1 MRGPTQP
8 QDPVARPRNRIDQTP
23 FEADI
28 TGLTHDGRGVAR
40 RADGKAVFVA
50 GALPGERVMAS
61 QTGRHRSFDEARTV
75 EVLQASPDRVTPR
88 CVHFGVCS
96 GCALQHYDEGKQ
108 ILAKQ
113 GVLLDNLAR
122 IGHVTPERVLPPLTD
137 AAWGYRRKGRF
148 SVRRVE
154 KKDKTLVGFRELDPR
169 FVADLG
175 RCETVIPPIGDA
187 IAALALLVDGLQA
200 RRDIPQI
207 EFIAGDDTIALTFRH
222 LSPLPESDKAAIV
235 TFAQA
240 HGFAI
245 FLQPGGLDSVH
256 PLWPADPQL
265 SFSLPQW
272 NLEFKFRPLD
282 FIQVNAGLNGKMI
295 ESALALL
302 DAKPD
307 ERVLDLF
314 AGLGN
319 FSLPLARTVREVVG
333 VEGEAGLVQRARDNA
348 AHNGLANAHFYAAD
362 LGKDLSTQPWMLEGP
377 STGLRTGFDKLLLDP
392 PRSGADFVLTQLP
405 LEQFKRIVYVSCHPA
420 SLARD
425 ASYLVNERG
434 WKLRAAGVMDMFPH
448 TAHVESIAMFEPRR
462 D

>member
-1 MRGPTQP
+1 MPVPWQP
-8 QDPVARPRNRIDQTP
+8 HDPVARTRTRNRVDQTP
-23 FEADI
+23 FEAEI

-61 QTGRHRSFDEARTV
+61 QTGHHRSFDEAKAV
-75 EVLQASPDRVTPR
+75 EVLLASPDRVTPR
-88 CVHFGVCS
+88 CIHFGVCS
-96 GCALQHYDEGKQ
+96 GCALQHLDEGKQ

-113 GVLLDNLAR
+113 GVLLDNLER
-122 IGHVTPERVLPPLTD
+122 IGHVAPERVLPPLTD
-137 AAWGYRRKGRF
+137 SAWGYRRKGRF

-154 KKDKTLVGFRELDPR
+154 KKDKTLVGFREVDPR
-169 FVADLG
+169 FVADLT
-175 RCETVIPPIGDA
+175 RCETVIPRIGDA
-187 IAALALLVDGLQA
+187 VAALASLVEGLQA
-200 RRDIPQI
+200 RSDIPQI
-207 EFIAGDDTIALTFRH
+207 EFIAGDDVVALTFRH
-222 LSPLPESDKAAIV
+222 MVPLPVADQAAIV
-235 TFAQA
+235 AFAQA
-240 HGFAI
+240 HDFAV
-245 FLQPGGLDSVH
+245 FLQPGGVDSVH

-265 SFSLPQW
+265 SFRLPQW
-272 NLEFKFRPLD
+272 NLEFAFRPLD

-302 DAKPD
+302 DARPED
-307 ERVLDLF
+307 RVLDLF

-319 FSLPLARTVREVVG
+319 FTLPLARTVREVVG

-348 AHNGLANAHFYAAD
+348 ARNGVINAQFHAAD
-362 LGKDLSTQPWMLEGP
+362 LGKDLSAQPWMRE
-377 STGLRTGFDKLLLDP
+377 GFDKLLLDP

-425 ASYLVNERG
+425 AGYLVNERG

-448 TAHVESIAMFEPRR
+448 TAHVESIAMFERHHE
-462 D
+462 